1 MRQFFALGLVV
12 ASMLLLSS
20 AGLSQGLPPAVAE
33 PYLRYQQAQ
42 EAGDLRAAQAA
53 AGEAYNAAVANG
65 LDRATQGVLAEV
77 YGYLAGQNGDLG
89 IAFDVLRTAARIAVD
104 TGASASDR
112 AWRWSLAADA
122 AEAFG
127 QSDSALS
134 SADAAL
140 SALAERPQIDP
151 QDRPIVADMNYLR
164 LRILRAR
171 GNVVAAGE
179 AAGRAVM
186 AFRADQR
193 ELDGRYGL
201 MFFSLGEADYAAG
214 RWSRAEAHYRMAL
227 ALLTVA
233 EASQETLWTAWSYAE
248 ISGLLAANT
257 GDELPEHPYPD
268 IHSELEPQ
276 YTAAANRLE
285 RRDLVQQPGFQDV
298 ELVSAPAVTFPAAA
312 GEAGGMV
319 VVRFDVDRS
328 GQPDNLEI
336 VFEQPG
342 GVFAVSAREAI
353 AEREY
358 EPARFDG
365 QMVSRPG
372 LVQLIMFADGVATAA
387 GEAQAGDA
395 SSGACRL
402 LQSDWRSS
410 AELAR
415 GGDQSCLRG
424 QGDTFQRGYRGEDA
438 SNQCPDPSGCGGQ

>member
-1 MRQFFALGLVV
+1 MRQFSVFGLVV
-12 ASMLLLSS
+12 ASVLLLS
-20 AGLSQGLPPAVAE
+20 APGQSQGLPPAVAE

-53 AGEAYNAAVANG
+53 AGEAYNAAMANG

-104 TGASASDR
+104 TGAPASDR

-127 QSDSALS
+127 QGDSALS

-140 SALAERPQIDP
+140 SALAERPQIAP
-151 QDRPIVADMNYLR
+151 QDRPIAADMQYLR
-164 LRILRAR
+164 MRILRGR
-171 GNVVAAGE
+171 GSVAAAGE
-179 AAGRAVM
+179 AADRAVM

-201 MFFSLGEADYAAG
+201 MFYSLGEADYAAG
-214 RWSRAEAHYRMAL
+214 RWARAEAHYRMAL

-233 EASQETLWTAWSYAE
+233 DASEDTLWTAWSYAE
-248 ISGLLAANT
+248 ISGLLAAST
-257 GDELPEHPYPD
+257 GDELLEHPQPD
-268 IHSELEPQ
+268 IHAELASH

-298 ELVSAPAVTFPAAA
+298 ELVSAPAVIFPAAA

-328 GQPDNLEI
+328 GQPDNLDI

-342 GVFAVSAREAI
+342 GLFAVSAREAI
-353 AEREY
+353 AQREY
-358 EPARFDG
+358 APARFDG
-365 QMVSRPG
+365 QAVARPG

-387 GEAQAGDA
+387 GETQAGDA

-410 AELAR
+410 AELAQ

-438 SNQCPDPSGCGGQ
+438 SNQCPDPSSCGGQ

>member
-1 MRQFFALGLVV
+1 MRQFSVFGLVV
-12 ASMLLLSS
+12 ASVLLLS
-20 AGLSQGLPPAVAE
+20 APGQSQGLPPAVAE

-53 AGEAYNAAVANG
+53 AGEAYNAAMANG

-89 IAFDVLRTAARIAVD
+89 IAFDVLSTAARIAVD
-104 TGASASDR
+104 TGAPASDR

-127 QSDSALS
+127 QGDSALS

-140 SALAERPQIDP
+140 SALAERPQIAP
-151 QDRPIVADMNYLR
+151 QDRPIAADMQYLR
-164 LRILRAR
+164 MRILRGR
-171 GNVVAAGE
+171 GSVAAAGE
-179 AAGRAVM
+179 AADGAVM

-201 MFFSLGEADYAAG
+201 MFYSLGEADYAAG
-214 RWSRAEAHYRMAL
+214 RWARAQAHYRMAL

-233 EASQETLWTAWSYAE
+233 DASEETLWTAWSYAE
-248 ISGLLAANT
+248 ISGLLAAST
-257 GDELPEHPYPD
+257 GDDLLEHPQPD
-268 IHSELEPQ
+268 IHAELASH

-298 ELVSAPAVTFPAAA
+298 ELVSAPAVIFPATA

-328 GQPDNLEI
+328 GQPDNLDI

-342 GVFAVSAREAI
+342 GLFAVSAREAI
-353 AEREY
+353 AQREY
-358 EPARFDG
+358 APARFDG
-365 QMVSRPG
+365 QAVARPG
-372 LVQLIMFADGVATAA
+372 LVQLIMFADGAATAA
-387 GEAQAGDA
+387 GVAQAGDA

-410 AELAR
+410 AELAQ